1 MRKIILVGRK
11 NCLLGAGCCIAT
23 LAVTVFSYTMEL
35 SPIALGNTWVY
46 RRAVPGVMWFP
57 GYDYVR
63 TISIIRVTKS
73 GPDSSILTFD
83 AAVNDV
89 VNGND
94 TVYSVVKTPD
104 SIKSAG
110 ILSHYFW
117 CTKVDTAQPH
127 SGRYFLYH
135 DTVAYTYG
143 YSSSN
148 PFGAS
153 YDTAIYL
160 DHVGL
165 VYYFAQSNFRES
177 YYQDSDALISF
188 TPGTSSTKVSQ
199 GVKGISQA
207 SFSRYS
213 QSPGFQ
219 RLIIVNNTSNNH
231 LPLPAELFDVRGRL
245 MKNARYGSASG
256 IFYYYRVDCGKG
268 SR

>member
-1 MRKIILVGRK
+1 MRKIMYAGKK
-11 NCLLGAGCCIAT
+11 NCLSGTGCCIAA

-46 RRAVPGVMWFP
+46 RRAVPGIMWFP
-57 GYDYVR
+57 GYDYIR

-73 GPDSSILTFD
+73 GSDSSILTFD

-94 TVYSVVKTPD
+94 TVYSIIKTPD
-104 SIKSAG
+104 SIKSARM
-110 ILSHYFW
+110 LSRYFW
-117 CTKVDTAQPH
+117 CTKVDTALPH
-127 SGRYFLYH
+127 SGHYFLYH

-143 YSSSN
+143 YRSSN
-148 PFGAS
+148 PFGDS

-165 VYYFAQSNFRES
+165 VYHFSQSNFRES
-177 YYQDSDALISF
+177 YYQDGDALISF

-199 GVKGISQA
+199 GFNGISQA
-207 SFSRYS
+207 SYSRYS

-219 RLIIVNNTSNNH
+219 RLILVNNTSNNH
-231 LPLPAELFDVRGRL
+231 MPLPDKLFDVRGRPV
-245 MKNARYGSASG
+245 NARSGSASG
-256 IFYYYRVDCGKG
+256 ILFYYRADCGKK